1 MRPCDVLGP
10 FSQPRQ
16 GPSGT
21 PAKFAGYRMRLC
33 NVPGPF
39 SQPRQGPS
47 GTPAKFTGY
56 WQGMPGTP
64 TQSGTSAPSSP
75 ASAEAL
81 IFFCLLFFYQEKK
94 RRNPPACVCFRKGTN
109 TGIRIQSFDPRGS
122 SVERMQ
128 YAPTNGASPLD
139 PFLRVCPL
147 PGPFVGR
154 MQYAPT

>member
-1 MRPCDVLGP
+1 MRLCNVPGP
-10 FSQPRQ
+10 SSQPRQ

-21 PAKFAGYRMRLC
+21 PAKFTEYGMRLC
-33 NVPGPF
+33 NVPGPS

-56 WQGMPGTP
+56 RQGMSGTP
-64 TQSGTSAPSSP
+64 TQSGTSAPSSL

-94 RRNPPACVCFRKGTN
+94 RGYSPTCACPLSGPFG
-109 TGIRIQSFDPRGS
+109 G
-122 SVERMQ
+122 RMQ
-128 YAPTNGASPLD
+128 YAPTNGAAPLD
-139 PFLRVCPL
+139 PILRTCPL
-147 PGPFVGR
+147 SGPFVGR